1 MRLTFPHMGTL
12 HIPLKALFSGLG
24 CEVVVPPPTSKRTL
38 EIGVKHCPEFACL
51 PLKITVG
58 NLSEALDLGAD
69 TVIMAGG
76 VGPCR
81 FGFYGELQREILL
94 DMGYDFRMV
103 VIDPPQGRARHI
115 LASLKSMFPAV
126 RFSQVLRAV
135 RLAWSKIVAIDRL
148 ESLANRSRALERERG
163 AVSAALGRALEA
175 VDAAET
181 VEGVWHACEAG
192 TAAIYGL
199 VDADKAEYAGDNLV
213 RVAVVGEIY
222 VVLEPFANHCVERK
236 LGELGVIVERPLSI
250 SHWLKLNV
258 FLDFFNL
265 SGGIK
270 PGELARPYLAHT
282 VGGHGRETVA
292 SAVKY
297 GKQGYDGVIQVAPFT
312 CMPEIV
318 AESVLHRV
326 SKDHG
331 IASMSLVVD
340 EQTGE
345 AGVVTR
351 LEAFVDMIRRRRLAH
366 GAVSQRLTA
375 KNAMCY
381 YD

>member
-1 MRLTFPHMGTL
+1 VRLTFPHMGTL
-12 HIPLKALFSGLG
+12 HIPLRALFRGLG
-24 CEVVVPPPTSKRTL
+24 CDVVVPPLTSKRTL

-51 PLKITVG
+51 PLKISVG

-81 FGFYGELQREILL
+81 FGFYGELQREILR
-94 DMGYDFRMV
+94 DIGYDFRMV
-103 VIDPPQGRARHI
+103 IIDPPQGRVKHI
-115 LASLKSMFPAV
+115 LKSLKSLFPAV
-126 RFSQVLRAV
+126 RLSRALHAL

-148 ESLANRSRALERERG
+148 ESLANASRALERERG
-163 AVSAALGRALEA
+163 AVSAALDRALGA

-181 VEGVWHACEAG
+181 VGSVWEACEAG
-192 TAAIYGL
+192 VTLIDSL
-199 VDADKAEYAGDNLV
+199 VDADKAEYASDSLV

-222 VVLEPFANHCVERK
+222 VVLEPFANHHVERK

-258 FLDFFNL
+258 LLDFFNM
-265 SGGIK
+265 SGGFR
-270 PGELARPYLAHT
+270 PGELAKPYLGYT

-292 SAVKY
+292 DAVKY
-297 GKQGYDGVIQVAPFT
+297 AKQGFDGVIQVAPFT

-326 SKDHG
+326 SRDLG

-366 GAVSQRLTA
+366 SRAHRAFDCQKRYVLL
-375 KNAMCY
+375 
-381 YD
+381 